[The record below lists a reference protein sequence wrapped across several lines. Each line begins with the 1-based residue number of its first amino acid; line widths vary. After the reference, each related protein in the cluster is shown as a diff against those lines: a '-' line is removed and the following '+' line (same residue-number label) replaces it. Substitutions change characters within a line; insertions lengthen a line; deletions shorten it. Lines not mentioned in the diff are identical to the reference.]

1 MNEIEMNFV
10 VKDKNGLL
18 THLRTLATETTSEIT
33 MTYLG
38 KSGDKNF
45 YIRIEE
51 IKDANGERKFLTGKG
66 NFKSVDGINQRKE
79 ITLAITE
86 NPKKYV
92 EFLQLI
98 RMELRDSKSKVR
110 HLFKI
115 DGLEV
120 TLDEWNVAEL
130 GDRLEIEGESADKVK
145 DFSNTIMQY
154 CDPTPSA

>member
-18 THLRTLATETTSEIT
+18 AFLKELGQETLSQIT

-38 KSGDKNF
+38 KSGDESF

-51 IKDANGERKFLTGKG
+51 IEKEGNITNFLTAKG
-66 NFKSVDGINQRKE
+66 SFKSDAGVNQRKE
-79 ITLAITE
+79 VTLPI
-86 NPKKYV
+86 NDDKQKYI

-98 RMELRDSKSKVR
+98 GMELRDTKIKTR
-110 HLFKI
+110 HMFKI
-115 DGLEV
+115 EDLEI

-130 GDRLEIEGESADKVK
+130 GDRLEIEGVSEDKIRSFSAKLLQ
-145 DFSNTIMQY
+145 F
-154 CDPTPSA
+154 CDPEPKN